1 MQENDKIYQIPL
13 HRLLTKF
20 GAKNRL
26 FRIFWNEFSKTY
38 KMLQAMKQ
46 DAQAASFLI
55 LIFSRESQNFSKIT
69 FFILKS
75 QFIDLKNVKI
85 IGRHSHLNTM
95 SSSGGVLTKYK
106 DIRS

>member
-20 GAKNRL
+20 GAKNRF

-55 LIFSRESQNFSKIT
+55 LIFSRESQNFSKNHI
-69 FFILKS
+69 FHPEIS
-75 QFIDLKNVKI
+75 V
-85 IGRHSHLNTM
+85 
-95 SSSGGVLTKYK
+95 Y
-106 DIRS
+106 

>member
-20 GAKNRL
+20 GANRF

-55 LIFSRESQNFSKIT
+55 LIFSRESQNFSKNHI
-69 FFILKS
+69 FHPEIS
-75 QFIDLKNVKI
+75 V
-85 IGRHSHLNTM
+85 
-95 SSSGGVLTKYK
+95 Y
-106 DIRS
+106 